1 MCVWVCVGGGGGGGT
16 IWYKKN
22 LSNNIGP
29 FINPLKSIINS
40 AYSYSSKSKY
50 EQLI

>member
-1 MCVWVCVGGGGGGGT
+1 MCVCVGGGGG
-16 IWYKKN
+16 YNLVQKKN

-29 FINPLKSIINS
+29 FINPLKSMINS